1 MPNLK
6 ELKNR
11 ISSVKSTRKITS
23 AMKMVA
29 ASKLR
34 RAQDLA
40 ESSRVYADSL
50 SFILSSLAGN
60 TKNSSD
66 LPEILT
72 GRENS
77 KISLLIINS
86 SDRGLCGGFNSNL
99 FRNAKNWI
107 SEQQEKG
114 KSVKIITVGKKASS
128 FYRKTDLD
136 VIANFDD
143 LNSNDKQLQ
152 VSEEIKNK
160 IMELFENNEIDE
172 VSILFNKFVSVIAQE
187 PTYQSLIPLSN
198 EEADE
203 EADEEV
209 TYTSNAV
216 FEFEPDKNELLEYLV
231 PRNFLTQI
239 YRSVLESSAS
249 EHAARMTSMDNAT
262 RNAGDMIDGLTLTY
276 NRTRQAFITKELIE
290 IISGAEAV

>member
-34 RAQDLA
+34 RAQELA

-128 FYRKTDLD
+128 FYKKTDLN

-172 VSILFNKFVSVIAQE
+172 VSILFNKFVSVITQE

-198 EEADE
+198 GEV
-203 EADEEV
+203 DEEV
-209 TYTSNAV
+209 TDTSNAV

>member
-34 RAQDLA
+34 RAQELA

-60 TKNSSD
+60 TKNSAD

-77 KISLLIINS
+77 IISLLIINS

-99 FRNAKNWI
+99 FRNAKKWI
-107 SEQQEKG
+107 SDQQGQG
-114 KSVKIITVGKKASS
+114 KSVKIMTVGKKASS
-128 FYRKTDLD
+128 FYKKTDLD
-136 VIANFDD
+136 IVASFED
-143 LNSNDKQLQ
+143 LNSNDRQLQ

-172 VSILFNKFVSVIAQE
+172 VSILFNKFVSAISQE

-198 EEADE
+198 DE
-203 EADEEV
+203 TSEDESE
-209 TYTSNAV
+209 SNNAI

-262 RNAGDMIDGLTLTY
+262 RNAGDMIDRLTLTY

>member
-114 KSVKIITVGKKASS
+114 KSVKIISVGKKASS
-128 FYRKTDLD
+128 FYKKTDLN

-203 EADEEV
+203 EV
-209 TYTSNAV
+209 TDTSNAV

>member
-34 RAQDLA
+34 RAQELA

-99 FRNAKNWI
+99 FRNAKKWI
-107 SEQQEKG
+107 SDQQGLG
-114 KSVKIITVGKKASS
+114 KSVKIMTVGKKASS
-128 FYRKTDLD
+128 FYKKTDLD
-136 VIANFDD
+136 IVASFED
-143 LNSNDKQLQ
+143 LNSNDRQLQ

-172 VSILFNKFVSVIAQE
+172 VSILFNKFVSAISQE
-187 PTYQSLIPLSN
+187 PTYQPLIPLSN
-198 EEADE
+198 DETSEEE
-203 EADEEV
+203 SEANN
-209 TYTSNAV
+209 SV

-262 RNAGDMIDGLTLTY
+262 RNAGDMIDRLTLTY

>member
-1 MPNLK
+1 MPSLK

-11 ISSVKSTRKITS
+11 ITSVKSTRKITS

-34 RAQDLA
+34 RAQELA

-50 SFILSSLAGN
+50 AFILSSLAGKPS
-60 TKNSSD
+60 KNSD

-72 GRENS
+72 GRENP
-77 KISLLIINS
+77 KTTLLIINS

-99 FRNAKNWI
+99 FRNAKTWI
-107 SEQQEKG
+107 AEQQAKG
-114 KSVKIITVGKKASS
+114 KTVKLLTVGKKASS
-128 FYRKTDLD
+128 FYRRSEID
-136 VIANFDD
+136 VIANFED
-143 LNSNDKQLQ
+143 LTSNDRQIQ
-152 VSEEIKNK
+152 VAEEIKSK
-160 IMELFENNEIDE
+160 IVEVFQLKEVDE
-172 VSILFNKFVSVIAQE
+172 VSILFNKFVSAIAQE
-187 PTYQSLIPLSN
+187 PSYQSLIPMASD
-198 EEADE
+198 DE
-203 EADEEV
+203 QTEEV
-209 TYTSNAV
+209 VETSNAV
-216 FEFEPDKNELLEYLV
+216 FEFEPDKNELLEYLL

-239 YRSVLESSAS
+239 YRSILESSAS

-262 RNAGDMIDGLTLTY
+262 RNAGDMIDRLTLTY

>member
-40 ESSRVYADSL
+40 ESSRFYADSL

-107 SEQQEKG
+107 SGQQEKG

-203 EADEEV
+203 EV
-209 TYTSNAV
+209 TDTSNAI

>member
-34 RAQDLA
+34 RAQELA

-99 FRNAKNWI
+99 FRNAKKWT
-107 SEQQEKG
+107 SDQQGQG
-114 KSVKIITVGKKASS
+114 KSVKIMTVGKKASS
-128 FYRKTDLD
+128 FYKKTDLD
-136 VIANFDD
+136 IVASFED
-143 LNSNDKQLQ
+143 LNSNDRQLQ

-160 IMELFENNEIDE
+160 ILELFDNNEIDE
-172 VSILFNKFVSVIAQE
+172 VSILFNKFVSAISQE

-198 EEADE
+198 EETSEDE
-203 EADEEV
+203 SEAN
-209 TYTSNAV
+209 NAV
-216 FEFEPDKNELLEYLV
+216 FEFEPDNNELLEYLV

-262 RNAGDMIDGLTLTY
+262 RNAGDMIDRLTLTY

>member
-128 FYRKTDLD
+128 FYKKTDLD

-172 VSILFNKFVSVIAQE
+172 VSILFNKFVSVITQE

-203 EADEEV
+203 EVNDN
-209 TYTSNAV
+209 SNAV

>member
-34 RAQDLA
+34 RAQELA

-60 TKNSSD
+60 TKNSAD

-99 FRNAKNWI
+99 FRNAKKWI
-107 SEQQEKG
+107 SDQQGQG
-114 KSVKIITVGKKASS
+114 KSVKIMTVGKKASS
-128 FYRKTDLD
+128 FYKKTDLD
-136 VIANFDD
+136 IVASFED
-143 LNSNDKQLQ
+143 LNSNDRQLQ

-160 IMELFENNEIDE
+160 IMELFESKEIDE
-172 VSILFNKFVSVIAQE
+172 VSILFNKFVSAISQE

-198 EEADE
+198 EEAIEDE
-203 EADEEV
+203 SEV
-209 TYTSNAV
+209 NNAV

-262 RNAGDMIDGLTLTY
+262 RNAGDMIDRLTLTY

>member
-107 SEQQEKG
+107 GEQQEKG

-203 EADEEV
+203 EV
-209 TYTSNAV
+209 TDTSKAV

>member
-34 RAQDLA
+34 RAQELA

-99 FRNAKNWI
+99 FRNAKKWI
-107 SEQQEKG
+107 SDQQGQG
-114 KSVKIITVGKKASS
+114 KSVKIMTVGKKASS
-128 FYRKTDLD
+128 FYKKTDLD
-136 VIANFDD
+136 IVASFED
-143 LNSNDKQLQ
+143 LNSNDRQLQ

-160 IMELFENNEIDE
+160 IMELFESNEIDE
-172 VSILFNKFVSVIAQE
+172 VSILFNKFVSAISQE

-198 EEADE
+198 EETIEDE
-203 EADEEV
+203 SEFN
-209 TYTSNAV
+209 NAV

-262 RNAGDMIDGLTLTY
+262 RNAGDMIDRLTLTY

>member
-11 ISSVKSTRKITS
+11 ITSVKSTRKITS

-34 RAQDLA
+34 RAQELA

-50 SFILSSLAGN
+50 AFILSSLAGKPS
-60 TKNSSD
+60 KNSD

-72 GRENS
+72 GRENP
-77 KISLLIINS
+77 KTTLLIINS

-99 FRNAKNWI
+99 FRNAKKWI
-107 SEQQEKG
+107 AEQQAKG
-114 KSVKIITVGKKASS
+114 KTVKLLTVGKKAAS
-128 FYRKTDLD
+128 FYRRSELD
-136 VIANFDD
+136 VIANYED
-143 LNSNDKQLQ
+143 LTSNDRQIQ

-160 IMELFENNEIDE
+160 IVELFDSKEVDE
-172 VSILFNKFVSVIAQE
+172 VSILFNKFVSAISQE
-187 PTYQSLIPLSN
+187 PSYQSLIPMASDDEQS
-198 EEADE
+198 EEAVE
-203 EADEEV
+203 
-209 TYTSNAV
+209 TSNAV
-216 FEFEPDKNELLEYLV
+216 FEFEPDKNELLEYLL

-239 YRSVLESSAS
+239 YRSILESSAS

-262 RNAGDMIDGLTLTY
+262 RNAGDMIDRLTLTY

>member
-34 RAQDLA
+34 RAQELA

-60 TKNSSD
+60 TKNSAD

-99 FRNAKNWI
+99 FRNAKKWI
-107 SEQQEKG
+107 SDQHGQG
-114 KSVKIITVGKKASS
+114 KSVKIMTVGKKASS
-128 FYRKTDLD
+128 FYKKTDLD
-136 VIANFDD
+136 IVASFED
-143 LNSNDKQLQ
+143 LNSNDRQLQ
-152 VSEEIKNK
+152 VSEEIKIK

-172 VSILFNKFVSVIAQE
+172 VSILFNKFVSAISQE
-187 PTYQSLIPLSN
+187 PKYQSLIPLSN
-198 EEADE
+198 DE
-203 EADEEV
+203 TSEDESE
-209 TYTSNAV
+209 SNNAI

-262 RNAGDMIDGLTLTY
+262 RNAGDMIDRLTLTY

>member
-34 RAQDLA
+34 RAQELA

-99 FRNAKNWI
+99 FRNAKKWI
-107 SEQQEKG
+107 SDQQGQG
-114 KSVKIITVGKKASS
+114 KTVKIMTVGKKASS
-128 FYRKTDLD
+128 FYKKTDLD
-136 VIANFDD
+136 IVASFED
-143 LNSNDKQLQ
+143 LNSNDRQLQ

-160 IMELFENNEIDE
+160 IIELFESNEIDE
-172 VSILFNKFVSVIAQE
+172 VSILFNKFVSAISQE

-198 EEADE
+198 EETSEDVS
-203 EADEEV
+203 EA
-209 TYTSNAV
+209 NKAV

-262 RNAGDMIDGLTLTY
+262 RNAGDMIDRLTLTY

>member
-77 KISLLIINS
+77 KISPLIINS

-198 EEADE
+198 D

-209 TYTSNAV
+209 TDTSNAV

>member
-11 ISSVKSTRKITS
+11 IASVKSTKKITS

-34 RAQDLA
+34 RAQELA

-50 SFILSSLAGN
+50 AFILSSLAGK
-60 TKNSSD
+60 TSNSSD

-72 GRENS
+72 GREDP
-77 KISLLIINS
+77 KTILLVINS

-107 SEQQEKG
+107 AQQQAQG
-114 KSVKIITVGKKASS
+114 KTVKVMTVGKKAAS
-128 FYRKTDLD
+128 FYRRSKLD
-136 VIANFDD
+136 VIAGYDD
-143 LNSNDKQLQ
+143 LTSNDRQLQ
-152 VSEEIKNK
+152 VSEEVKNK
-160 IMELFENNEIDE
+160 IVELFESKEIDE
-172 VSILFNKFVSVIAQE
+172 VSILFNKFISAISQE
-187 PTYQSLIPLSN
+187 PTYQSIIPMAA
-198 EEADE
+198 EEASEE
-203 EADEEV
+203 EAE
-209 TYTSNAV
+209 TSNAV

-239 YRSVLESSAS
+239 YRSILESSAS

-262 RNAGDMIDGLTLTY
+262 RNAGDMIDRLTLTY

>member
-1 MPNLK
+1 MPSLK

-11 ISSVKSTRKITS
+11 ITSVKSTRKITS

-34 RAQDLA
+34 RAQELA

-50 SFILSSLAGN
+50 AFILSSLAGKLS
-60 TKNSSD
+60 KNSD

-72 GRENS
+72 GRENP
-77 KISLLIINS
+77 KTTLLIINS

-99 FRNAKNWI
+99 FRNAKTWI
-107 SEQQEKG
+107 AEQQARG
-114 KSVKIITVGKKASS
+114 KTVKLLTVGKKASS
-128 FYRKTDLD
+128 FYRRSEID
-136 VIANFDD
+136 VIANFED
-143 LNSNDKQLQ
+143 LTSNDRQIQ
-152 VSEEIKNK
+152 VAEEIKSK
-160 IMELFENNEIDE
+160 IVELFESKEVDE
-172 VSILFNKFVSVIAQE
+172 VSILFNKFVSAIAQE
-187 PTYQSLIPLSN
+187 PSYQSLIPMASD
-198 EEADE
+198 DE
-203 EADEEV
+203 QTEEV
-209 TYTSNAV
+209 VETSNAV
-216 FEFEPDKNELLEYLV
+216 FEFEPDKNELLEYLL

-239 YRSVLESSAS
+239 YRSILESSAS

-262 RNAGDMIDGLTLTY
+262 RNAGDMIDRLTLTY

>member
-34 RAQDLA
+34 RAQELA

-99 FRNAKNWI
+99 FRNAKKWI
-107 SEQQEKG
+107 SDQQGQG
-114 KSVKIITVGKKASS
+114 KSVKIMTVGKKASS
-128 FYRKTDLD
+128 FYKKTDLD
-136 VIANFDD
+136 IVASFED
-143 LNSNDKQLQ
+143 LNSNDRQLQ

-160 IMELFENNEIDE
+160 ILELFDNNEIDE
-172 VSILFNKFVSVIAQE
+172 VSILFNKFVSAISQE
-187 PTYQSLIPLSN
+187 PTYQTLIPLSN
-198 EEADE
+198 EETSEDE
-203 EADEEV
+203 SEAN
-209 TYTSNAV
+209 NAV

-262 RNAGDMIDGLTLTY
+262 RNAGDMIDRLTLTY

>member
-34 RAQDLA
+34 RAQELA

-60 TKNSSD
+60 TKNSAD

-99 FRNAKNWI
+99 FRNAKKWI
-107 SEQQEKG
+107 SDQQGQG
-114 KSVKIITVGKKASS
+114 KSVKIMTVGKKASS
-128 FYRKTDLD
+128 FYKKTDLD
-136 VIANFDD
+136 IVASFED
-143 LNSNDKQLQ
+143 LNSNDRQLQ

-172 VSILFNKFVSVIAQE
+172 VSILFNKFVSAISQD

-198 EEADE
+198 EETSEDE
-203 EADEEV
+203 SEAN
-209 TYTSNAV
+209 NAI

-262 RNAGDMIDGLTLTY
+262 RNAGDMIDRLTLTY

>member
-34 RAQDLA
+34 RAQELA

-77 KISLLIINS
+77 KVSLLIINS

-99 FRNAKNWI
+99 FRNAKKWI
-107 SEQQEKG
+107 IDQQGQG
-114 KSVKIITVGKKASS
+114 KSVKIMTVGKKASS
-128 FYRKTDLD
+128 FYKKTDLD
-136 VIANFDD
+136 MVASFED
-143 LNSNDKQLQ
+143 LNSNDRQLQ

-160 IMELFENNEIDE
+160 IIELFESKEIDE
-172 VSILFNKFVSVIAQE
+172 VSILFNKFVSAISQE

-198 EEADE
+198 EETSEDE
-203 EADEEV
+203 SEV
-209 TYTSNAV
+209 NNSV

-262 RNAGDMIDGLTLTY
+262 RNAGDMIDRLTLTY

>member
-34 RAQDLA
+34 RAQELA

-60 TKNSSD
+60 TKNSAD

-99 FRNAKNWI
+99 FRNAKKWI
-107 SEQQEKG
+107 SDQQGQG
-114 KSVKIITVGKKASS
+114 KSVKIMTVGKKASS
-128 FYRKTDLD
+128 FYKKTDLD
-136 VIANFDD
+136 IVASFED
-143 LNSNDKQLQ
+143 LNSNDRQLQ

-172 VSILFNKFVSVIAQE
+172 VSILFNKFVSAISQE

-198 EEADE
+198 DE
-203 EADEEV
+203 TSEDESEPN
-209 TYTSNAV
+209 NAI

-262 RNAGDMIDGLTLTY
+262 RNAGDMIDRLTLTY

>member
-1 MPNLK
+1 MPSLK

-11 ISSVKSTRKITS
+11 ITSVKSTRKITS

-34 RAQDLA
+34 RAQELA

-50 SFILSSLAGN
+50 AFILSSLAGKPS
-60 TKNSSD
+60 KNSD

-72 GRENS
+72 GRENP
-77 KISLLIINS
+77 KTTLLIINS

-99 FRNAKNWI
+99 FRNAKTWI
-107 SEQQEKG
+107 AEQQAKG
-114 KSVKIITVGKKASS
+114 KTVKLLTVGKKASS
-128 FYRKTDLD
+128 FYRRSEID
-136 VIANFDD
+136 VIANFED
-143 LNSNDKQLQ
+143 LTSNDRQIQ
-152 VSEEIKNK
+152 VAEEIKSK
-160 IMELFENNEIDE
+160 IVELFESKEVDE
-172 VSILFNKFVSVIAQE
+172 VSILFNKFVSAISQE
-187 PTYQSLIPLSN
+187 PSYQSLIPMASD
-198 EEADE
+198 DE
-203 EADEEV
+203 QTEEV
-209 TYTSNAV
+209 VETSNAV
-216 FEFEPDKNELLEYLV
+216 FEFEPDKNELLEYLL

-239 YRSVLESSAS
+239 YRSILESSAS

-262 RNAGDMIDGLTLTY
+262 RNAGDMIDRLTLTY

>member
-66 LPEILT
+66 LPVILT

-107 SEQQEKG
+107 GEQQEKG

-203 EADEEV
+203 EV
-209 TYTSNAV
+209 TDTSNAV

>member
-34 RAQDLA
+34 RAQELA

-99 FRNAKNWI
+99 FRNAKKWI
-107 SEQQEKG
+107 SDQQGLG
-114 KSVKIITVGKKASS
+114 KSVKIMTVGKKASS
-128 FYRKTDLD
+128 FYKKTDLD
-136 VIANFDD
+136 IVASFED
-143 LNSNDKQLQ
+143 LNSNDRQLQ

-172 VSILFNKFVSVIAQE
+172 VSILFNKFVSAISQE

-198 EEADE
+198 EETNEDE
-203 EADEEV
+203 SEAN
-209 TYTSNAV
+209 NAI

-262 RNAGDMIDGLTLTY
+262 RNAGDMIDRLTLTY

>member
-136 VIANFDD
+136 VISNFDD

-172 VSILFNKFVSVIAQE
+172 VSILFNKFVSVITQE

-203 EADEEV
+203 EV
-209 TYTSNAV
+209 TDTSNAV

>member
-6 ELKNR
+6 ELKTR
-11 ISSVKSTRKITS
+11 IASVKSTKKITS

-34 RAQDLA
+34 RAQELA

-50 SFILSSLAGN
+50 AFILSSLAGKTTN
-60 TKNSSD
+60 NSD

-72 GRENS
+72 GRENP
-77 KISLLIINS
+77 KTTLLVVNS

-99 FRNAKNWI
+99 FRHAKNWI
-107 SEQQEKG
+107 AQQQAQG
-114 KSVKIITVGKKASS
+114 KSVKIMTVGKKAAS
-128 FYRKTDLD
+128 FYRRSELD
-136 VIANFDD
+136 VIAGFDD
-143 LNSNDKQLQ
+143 LSSNDRQLQ
-152 VSEEIKNK
+152 VAEEVKNK
-160 IMELFENNEIDE
+160 IVELFDNKEVDE
-172 VSILFNKFVSVIAQE
+172 VFILFNKFISAISQE
-187 PTYQSLIPLSN
+187 PSYQSIIPMTT
-198 EEADE
+198 EESTQE
-203 EADEEV
+203 E
-209 TYTSNAV
+209 TQTNNAV

-239 YRSVLESSAS
+239 YRSILESAAS

-262 RNAGDMIDGLTLTY
+262 RNAGDMIDRLTLTY

>member
-34 RAQDLA
+34 RAQELA

-77 KISLLIINS
+77 KIGLLIINS

-99 FRNAKNWI
+99 FRNAKKWI
-107 SEQQEKG
+107 SDQQGLG
-114 KSVKIITVGKKASS
+114 KSVKIMTVGKKASS
-128 FYRKTDLD
+128 FYKKTDLD
-136 VIANFDD
+136 IVASFED
-143 LNSNDKQLQ
+143 LNSNDRQLQ

-172 VSILFNKFVSVIAQE
+172 VSILFNKFVSAISQE

-198 EEADE
+198 DETSEEE
-203 EADEEV
+203 SE
-209 TYTSNAV
+209 TNNSV

-262 RNAGDMIDGLTLTY
+262 RNAGDMIDRLTLTY

>member
-34 RAQDLA
+34 RAQELA

-99 FRNAKNWI
+99 FRNAKKWI
-107 SEQQEKG
+107 SDQQG
-114 KSVKIITVGKKASS
+114 LDKSVKIMTVGKKASS
-128 FYRKTDLD
+128 FYKKTDLD
-136 VIANFDD
+136 IVASFED
-143 LNSNDKQLQ
+143 LNSNDRQLQ

-172 VSILFNKFVSVIAQE
+172 VSILFNKFVSAISQE

-198 EEADE
+198 DETSEEE
-203 EADEEV
+203 SEANN
-209 TYTSNAV
+209 SV

-262 RNAGDMIDGLTLTY
+262 RNAGDMIDRLTLTY

>member
-34 RAQDLA
+34 RAQELA

-99 FRNAKNWI
+99 FRNAKKWI
-107 SEQQEKG
+107 SDQQGLG
-114 KSVKIITVGKKASS
+114 KSVKIMTVGKKASS
-128 FYRKTDLD
+128 FYKKTDLD
-136 VIANFDD
+136 IVASFED
-143 LNSNDKQLQ
+143 LNSNDRQLQ

-172 VSILFNKFVSVIAQE
+172 VSILFNKFVSAISQE

-198 EEADE
+198 DETSKEES
-203 EADEEV
+203 EANN
-209 TYTSNAV
+209 SV

-239 YRSVLESSAS
+239 YRSVHESSAS

-262 RNAGDMIDGLTLTY
+262 RNAGDMIDRLTLTY

>member
-6 ELKNR
+6 ELKTR
-11 ISSVKSTRKITS
+11 IASVKSTKKITS

-34 RAQDLA
+34 RAQELA

-50 SFILSSLAGN
+50 AFILSSLAGKN
-60 TKNSSD
+60 TNNSD

-72 GRENS
+72 GRENP
-77 KISLLIINS
+77 KTTLLVVNS

-99 FRNAKNWI
+99 FRHAKNWI
-107 SEQQEKG
+107 AQQQAQG
-114 KSVKIITVGKKASS
+114 KSVKIMTVGKKAAS
-128 FYRKTDLD
+128 FYRRSELD
-136 VIANFDD
+136 VIAGFDD
-143 LNSNDKQLQ
+143 LSSNDRQLQ
-152 VSEEIKNK
+152 VAEEVKNK
-160 IMELFENNEIDE
+160 IVELFENKEVDE
-172 VSILFNKFVSVIAQE
+172 VFILFNKFISAISQEPSYQSIIPMTTEESAQE
-187 PTYQSLIPLSN
+187 ETQ
-198 EEADE
+198 
-203 EADEEV
+203 
-209 TYTSNAV
+209 TSNAV

-239 YRSVLESSAS
+239 YRSILESAAS

-262 RNAGDMIDGLTLTY
+262 RNAGDMIDRLTLTY

>member
-1 MPNLK
+1 MPSLK

-11 ISSVKSTRKITS
+11 ITSVKSTRKITS

-34 RAQDLA
+34 RAQELA

-50 SFILSSLAGN
+50 AFILSSLAGKN
-60 TKNSSD
+60 SNSSD

-72 GRENS
+72 GRENPQTT
-77 KISLLIINS
+77 LLIVNS

-99 FRNAKNWI
+99 FRNAKTWI
-107 SEQQEKG
+107 AEQQAKG
-114 KSVKIITVGKKASS
+114 KTVKLLTVGKKAAS
-128 FYRKTDLD
+128 FYRRAEID
-136 VIANFDD
+136 VIANFED
-143 LNSNDKQLQ
+143 LTSNDRQIQ
-152 VSEEIKNK
+152 VAEEIKNK
-160 IMELFENNEIDE
+160 IVELFELKEVDE
-172 VSILFNKFVSVIAQE
+172 VSILFNKFVSAIAQE
-187 PTYQSLIPLSN
+187 PTYQSIIPMANDN
-198 EEADE
+198 EDSS
-203 EADEEV
+203 EEV
-209 TYTSNAV
+209 ETSNAV
-216 FEFEPDKNELLEYLV
+216 FEFEPDKNELLEYLL

-239 YRSVLESSAS
+239 YRSILESSAS

-262 RNAGDMIDGLTLTY
+262 RNAGDMIDRLTLTY

>member
-34 RAQDLA
+34 RAQELA

-99 FRNAKNWI
+99 FRNAKKWI
-107 SEQQEKG
+107 SDQQGQG
-114 KSVKIITVGKKASS
+114 KSVKIMTVGKKASS
-128 FYRKTDLD
+128 FYKKTDLD
-136 VIANFDD
+136 IVASFED
-143 LNSNDKQLQ
+143 LNSNDRQLQ

-172 VSILFNKFVSVIAQE
+172 VSILFNKFVSAISQE

-198 EEADE
+198 DETSKEES
-203 EADEEV
+203 EANN
-209 TYTSNAV
+209 SV

-262 RNAGDMIDGLTLTY
+262 RNAGDMIDRLTLTY

>member
-34 RAQDLA
+34 RAQELA

-99 FRNAKNWI
+99 FRNAKKWI
-107 SEQQEKG
+107 SDQQGQG
-114 KSVKIITVGKKASS
+114 KSVKIMTVGKKASS
-128 FYRKTDLD
+128 FYKKTDLD
-136 VIANFDD
+136 IVASFED
-143 LNSNDKQLQ
+143 LNSNDRQLQ

-160 IMELFENNEIDE
+160 ILELFDNNEIDE
-172 VSILFNKFVSVIAQE
+172 VSILFNKFVSAISQE

-198 EEADE
+198 EETSEDE
-203 EADEEV
+203 SEA
-209 TYTSNAV
+209 NIAV

-262 RNAGDMIDGLTLTY
+262 RNAGDMIDRLTLTY

>member
-34 RAQDLA
+34 RAQELA

-60 TKNSSD
+60 TKKSAD

-99 FRNAKNWI
+99 FRNAKKWI
-107 SEQQEKG
+107 SDQQGQG
-114 KSVKIITVGKKASS
+114 KSVKIMTVGKKASS
-128 FYRKTDLD
+128 FYKKIDLD
-136 VIANFDD
+136 IVASFED
-143 LNSNDKQLQ
+143 LNSNDRQLQ

-160 IMELFENNEIDE
+160 IMELFESNEIDE
-172 VSILFNKFVSVIAQE
+172 VSILFNKFVSAISQE
-187 PTYQSLIPLSN
+187 PTYPVS
-198 EEADE
+198 
-203 EADEEV
+203 
-209 TYTSNAV
+209 YT
-216 FEFEPDKNELLEYLV
+216 
-231 PRNFLTQI
+231 
-239 YRSVLESSAS
+239 
-249 EHAARMTSMDNAT
+249 H
-262 RNAGDMIDGLTLTY
+262 LTLP
-276 NRTRQAFITKELIE
+276 TK
-290 IISGAEAV
+290 A